1 MSPTMNLMTMNLMT
15 MNLMTASFGD
25 GGDGGVLS
33 VRSVHLDCLGYQ
45 PW

>member
-15 MNLMTASFGD
+15 TSFGD
-25 GGDGGVLS
+25 DGDGDGGVLS
-33 VRSVHLDCLGYQ
+33 VRSVYLDCLGYQ